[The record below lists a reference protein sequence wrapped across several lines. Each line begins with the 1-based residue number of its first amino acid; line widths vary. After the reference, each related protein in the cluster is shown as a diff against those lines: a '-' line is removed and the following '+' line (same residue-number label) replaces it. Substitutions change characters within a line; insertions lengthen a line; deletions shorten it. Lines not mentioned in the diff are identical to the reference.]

1 MIVSAKHHRP
11 IRSFVR
17 REGRMTDAQRR
28 ALDELWPRYGVDLA
42 EGELDLAAVF
52 GRRAPVI
59 MEIGF
64 GNGESLVQ
72 MALNQPGNDYLG
84 VEVHR
89 PGVGRMFIR
98 AKELGLNNL
107 KVVCEDAAE
116 VLKTHIV
123 KDALDGMH
131 IFFPDPWPKKRHHK
145 RRLLQTAFIRMVE
158 RALKPGGRLHIA
170 TDWQEYADHI
180 VEMMTP
186 IQGFENIAGKEIY
199 SPRSDYRP
207 ATKYEVRG
215 ERLGHAVRDIIF
227 KKRNA

>member
-1 MIVSAKHHRP
+1 MCKLENRRP

-28 ALDELWPRYGVDLA
+28 ALDELWPHYGVDLG
-42 EGELDLAAVF
+42 EGELDFVAVL
-52 GRRAPVI
+52 GRSAPVI

-72 MALNQPGNDYLG
+72 MALAQPGNNYLG

-89 PGVGRMFIR
+89 PGIGRMLGRI
-98 AKELGLNNL
+98 KELGLNNL
-107 KVVCEDAAE
+107 KVVCGDATE
-116 VLKTHIV
+116 VLKTHV
-123 KDALDGMH
+123 AKDALDGVH

-145 RRLLQTAFIRMVE
+145 RRLLQANFIRLVE

-180 VEMMTP
+180 VELMAS
-186 IQGFENIAGKEIY
+186 IQGFENVAGKEIY
-199 SPRSDYRP
+199 SPRPDYRP
-207 ATKYEVRG
+207 LTKYEARG
-215 ERLGHAVRDIIF
+215 ERLGHAVHDIVF
-227 KKRNA
+227 KKRGE